1 MTVLTALIS
10 QRDRALRVEQ
20 MIGLAARGDRSWVA
34 RDRVKYALARL
45 EHDLGCTEPSVRLRR
60 SEGWDTDT
68 VHRASRR
75 APQGTVHARGA
86 PLGPP
91 IRG

>member
-20 MIGLAARGDRSWVA
+20 MIGLPARGDRSWVA

-45 EHDLGCTEPSVRLRR
+45 KHDLGCTEPS
-60 SEGWDTDT
+60 
-68 VHRASRR
+68 
-75 APQGTVHARGA
+75 
-86 PLGPP
+86 GPIET
-91 IRG
+91 IRGMGYRYRPPSE